1 MGKIERYVKKSI
13 PYIILVLITT
23 PIILLYYDLFIS
35 SFATEVEGLIP
46 KGFTLEHWEI
56 MKTGEI
62 RVPGTTTTYYPNV
75 YLTTI
80 NTFLL
85 AVTIAFLEVIFSSLA
100 GYVISR
106 YKFTGRTRLLQTILI
121 LHSFPGI
128 TLLIA
133 LFYILN
139 IMGLYNTLTGVIIIK
154 VALDLP
160 LDIWIMKGFFDGVP
174 WDLEMSALVDGCNRL
189 QAWWKVIMPNVR
201 NGIMAII
208 IFGFLS
214 GWSEFIY
221 ILTFISEQKYWTLS
235 MLVYALTSGEYFYID
250 PGVTATVA
258 IVYMIPVVLFFLFA
272 QNYLLRI
279 QITSK
284 GTF

>member
-1 MGKIERYVKKSI
+1 MNRLVEYAKKSVI
-13 PYIILVLITT
+13 YLILIAITL
-23 PIILLYYDLFIS
+23 PIILLYYYLFVS
-35 SFATEVEGLIP
+35 SFSEDVIGLIP
-46 KGFTLEHWEI
+46 TKFTLKYWEFI
-56 MKTGEI
+56 LSGEI
-62 RVPGTTTTYYPNV
+62 RVPGASVHYPNL
-75 YLTTI
+75 YLVTF

-85 AVTIAFLEVIFSSLA
+85 AVTIAFFEVIFSSLA

-106 YKFTGRTRLLQTILI
+106 YKFWGRTRLLQTILI

-133 LFYILN
+133 LFYIIN

-160 LDIWIMKGFFDGVP
+160 LDIWIMKGFFDGIP

-208 IFGFLS
+208 IFAFLS

-221 ILTFISEQKYWTLS
+221 ILTFIAEQKYWTLS
-235 MLVYALTSGEYFYID
+235 MLVYALTSGEYFYIS
-250 PGVTATVA
+250 PGVTAAAA
-258 IVYMIPVVLFFLFA
+258 IFYMIPVVIFFLFA
-272 QNYLLRI
+272 QKYLLRI
-279 QITSK
+279 QIASK

>member
-1 MGKIERYVKKSI
+1 MRKVIRYIKKSV
-13 PYIILVLITT
+13 PYIILTFITM
-23 PIILLYYDLFIS
+23 PIILLYYYLFIS
-35 SFATEVEGLIP
+35 SISTEVIGLIP
-46 KGFTLEHWEI
+46 QGFTLKHWELL
-56 MKTGEI
+56 KTGDI
-62 RVPGTTTTYYPNV
+62 KVLGTTGTYYPNI
-75 YLTTI
+75 YPTTL
-80 NTFLL
+80 NTLII

-106 YKFTGRTRLLQTILI
+106 YKFKGRTRLLQTILI

-160 LDIWIMKGFFDGVP
+160 LDIWIMKGFFDGIP

-189 QAWWKVIMPNVR
+189 EAWWKVIMPNVR

-235 MLVYALTSGEYFYID
+235 MLVYALISGEYLYVET
-250 PGVTATVA
+250 GLTATAA
-258 IVYMIPVVLFFLFA
+258 IIYMIPVVLFFLFA

>member
-1 MGKIERYVKKSI
+1 MAKIVEYLKKSVI
-13 PYIILVLITT
+13 YIVLIAITA
-23 PIILLYYDLFIS
+23 PIILLYYYLFVS
-35 SFATEVEGLIP
+35 SFFKTVVGLIP
-46 KGFTLEHWEI
+46 SGFTLEYWSFI
-56 MKTGEI
+56 LSGEL
-62 RVPGTTTTYYPNV
+62 RVPGTVGTYYPNV
-75 YLTTI
+75 YLVTF
-80 NTFLL
+80 NTFFL
-85 AVTIAFLEVIFSSLA
+85 AVTIAFFEVIFSSLA

-106 YKFTGRTRLLQTILI
+106 YKFLGRTRLLQTILI

-133 LFYILN
+133 LFYIIN

-160 LDIWIMKGFFDGVP
+160 LDIWIMKGFFDGIP

-208 IFGFLS
+208 IFAFLS

-221 ILTFISEQKYWTLS
+221 ILTFIAEQKYWTLS
-235 MLVYALTSGEYFYID
+235 MLVYALTSGEYLYIE
-250 PGVTATVA
+250 PGVTAAAA
-258 IVYMIPVVLFFLFA
+258 IFYMIPVILFFLFA
-272 QNYLLRI
+272 QKYLLRI